1 MYVNQK
7 KFSRT
12 YRASFDEIFRFTQ
25 GLALQLRGCV
35 DSFDAIFDQ
44 TAGSEVPMVESQ
56 PQSDAKRTLLPR
68 MLCKHSKT
76 GANRIAVRLAC
87 KLWLMAVK
95 MAIQDQVPSKGG

>member
-44 TAGSEVPMVESQ
+44 TAGSEVPMV
-56 PQSDAKRTLLPR
+56 
-68 MLCKHSKT
+68 
-76 GANRIAVRLAC
+76 RLAST
-87 KLWLMAVK
+87 ASF
-95 MAIQDQVPSKGG
+95 ISDFDPPS